1 MTTASVTA
9 STRRDPWSG
18 NGNLHAEIHETHTGL
33 VALIGERAFKTKKA
47 IVTDFLDFST
57 RDRREQACQREVALN
72 RRLAPDSYLGVGHF
86 AAPGEPAE
94 PVIVMR
100 RYPESARLAA
110 LVRSGDPVDGH
121 LTAIADRLARFHRT
135 AQRGPSID
143 EQATAAAISERWH
156 ENLNELKRYVDKVI
170 PEATLR
176 EVTLLADRYLAGR
189 EQLFVQRIA
198 SGRVVDGHG
207 DLLTQDIFCMPDGPV
222 LLDCLEFDDRLR
234 YVDGVDDAA
243 FLAMDLEF
251 LGRKDLADR
260 FLDEYLRRADDPAPR
275 SLRDFSVAYR
285 AVVRAKV
292 DCIRVDQGDAD
303 AATDATR
310 HLDIALAH
318 LKSCTVRL
326 VVVGGGPGTGKTTVA
341 HGLAERVNARV
352 ISTDEVR
359 RELQRSGAIA
369 GRVGELDVG
378 LYAPEN
384 VSAVYD
390 EVLRRARALLSAGE
404 TVVLDG
410 TWRDAQ
416 QQERAYRLAAE
427 TCSAVVHFVCSL
439 SPSQAAERVVA
450 RGPSSSDATP
460 QIAVA
465 LGENAGTGR
474 VHRIDTAR
482 PLADSVNEASRVVRR
497 AVGKVSRT
505 ALDVTTPTGPRSLYG
520 SSATRNIGLDGWW

>member
-9 STRRDPWSG
+9 STRRDPLTG
-18 NGNLHAEIHETHTGL
+18 NGNLHAEVHETHTGL
-33 VALIGERAFKTKKA
+33 VALIGDRAYKTKKA
-47 IVTDFLDFST
+47 IVTDFLDFGT
-57 RDRREQACQREVALN
+57 RELREQACQREVALN

-110 LVRSGDPVDGH
+110 LVRNGDAVHGY
-121 LTAIADRLARFHRT
+121 LTAIADRLARFHRE
-135 AQRGPSID
+135 ALRGPQID
-143 EQATAAAISERWH
+143 EQATAAVISDRWH
-156 ENLNELKRYVDKVI
+156 QNLAELRRYVDSVI

-176 EVTLLADRYLAGR
+176 EVTRLADRYVAGR
-189 EQLFVQRIA
+189 DQLFAQRIA

-207 DLLTQDIFCMPDGPV
+207 DLLTQDIFCTPDGPV

-251 LGRKDLADR
+251 LGRKDLAEH
-260 FLDEYLRRADDPAPR
+260 FFDEYLRRADDPAPR
-275 SLRDFSVAYR
+275 SLREFSVAYR

-292 DCIRVDQGDAD
+292 DCIRVDQGHSEAAAD
-303 AATDATR
+303 AIR

-318 LKSCTVRL
+318 LRSCTVRL
-326 VVVGGGPGTGKTTVA
+326 VIVGGGPGTGKTTVA
-341 HGLAERVNARV
+341 HGLAEQVNARV
-352 ISTDEVR
+352 ISTDAVR
-359 RELQRSGAIA
+359 RELQRSGVIA
-369 GRVGELDVG
+369 GQVGELHEG

-384 VSAVYD
+384 VRAVYD
-390 EVLRRARALLSAGE
+390 EVLRRARALLSTGQ

-416 QQERAYRLAAE
+416 QQERAYRLATE
-427 TCSAVVHFVCSL
+427 TSSALVHFVCAL
-439 SPSQAAERVVA
+439 SPSQAAQRVVA

-465 LGENAGTGR
+465 LGENAGTGPF
-474 VHRIDTAR
+474 HRIDTAH
-482 PLADSVNEASRVVRR
+482 PLEESVNEAHRIFQL
-497 AVGKVSRT
+497 AVGGGR
-505 ALDVTTPTGPRSLYG
+505 D
-520 SSATRNIGLDGWW
+520 DGAVDGA

>member
-9 STRRDPWSG
+9 STRRDPFSG

-33 VALIGERAFKTKKA
+33 VALIGDRAYKTKKA

-57 RDRREQACQREVALN
+57 RERREQTCQREVELN
-72 RRLAPDSYLGVGHF
+72 RRLAPDSYFGVGHF
-86 AAPGEPAE
+86 ATPGEPPE

-110 LVRSGDPVDGH
+110 LVRNGDPVDGC
-121 LTAIADRLARFHRT
+121 LTAIADRLARFHRN
-135 AQRGPSID
+135 ALRGPQID
-143 EQATAAAISERWH
+143 EQATAAVIFERWH
-156 ENLNELKRYVDKVI
+156 ENLGELERYVDSVI
-170 PEATLR
+170 PEPTLR
-176 EVTLLADRYLAGR
+176 EVTRRADQYLAGR
-189 EQLFVQRIA
+189 DQLFTQRIA
-198 SGRVVDGHG
+198 SRRVVDGHG
-207 DLLTQDIFCMPDGPV
+207 DLQTQDIFCMPDGPV

-260 FLDEYLRRADDPAPR
+260 FFDEYLRRADDPAPR
-275 SLRDFSVAYR
+275 SLREFSVAYR

-292 DCIRVDQGDAD
+292 DCIRVDQGHPEAVAD
-303 AATDATR
+303 AIR
-310 HLDIALAH
+310 HLDIALTH
-318 LKSCTVRL
+318 LQSCTVGL
-326 VVVGGGPGTGKTTVA
+326 VIVGGGPGTGKTTVA

-359 RELQRSGAIA
+359 RELQRSGVIA
-369 GRVGELDVG
+369 GRAGELGVG

-384 VSAVYD
+384 VRAVYD

-410 TWRDAQ
+410 TWRDTHR
-416 QQERAYRLAAE
+416 QERAYRLAAE
-427 TCSAVVHFVCSL
+427 TSSAVVHFVCSL
-439 SPSQAAERVVA
+439 SSAEAAERVVA
-450 RGPSSSDATP
+450 RGSSSSDATP

-465 LGENAGTGR
+465 LGGDAVPDR
-474 VHRIDTAR
+474 AHRLDTAR
-482 PLADSVNEASRVVRR
+482 PLADSVDEAHRIFRM
-497 AVGKVSRT
+497 AVG
-505 ALDVTTPTGPRSLYG
+505 GG
-520 SSATRNIGLDGWW
+520 CDGEAVDGV